1 MTKKQLFIERREE
14 GDYAVRRGGSKRA
27 SAVLP
32 TQADAIA
39 RAKELEPESTP
50 MIERVRNTKIGHPD
64 KWRTP

>member
-50 MIERVRNTKIGHPD
+50 MIELYAAVE
-64 KWRTP
+64 